1 MKKYIG
7 ILNFINHI
15 VCMIICLVVIVL
27 AIENNNVFYF
37 CGTIVALPLLMW
49 NLMVFAEKLANA
61 FNK

>member
-15 VCMIICLVVIVL
+15 VCMVMCIVVIVL
-27 AIENNNVFYF
+27 AIKNNNVFYF

-49 NLMVFAEKLANA
+49 NLKVFAEKLANV
-61 FNK
+61 FDK

>member
-15 VCMIICLVVIVL
+15 VCMVMCIVVIVS
-27 AIENNNVFYF
+27 AIKNNNELYFY
-37 CGTIVALPLLMW
+37 GSIIALPLLMW
-49 NLMVFAEKLANA
+49 NLKVFAEKLANV